1 MPAEIPAVLIHPY
14 PSAAGHHPSGLTG
27 GWLGDYLRDPG
38 GALLALLARLRDW
51 AITWGPIVTLVLALV
66 Q

>member
-1 MPAEIPAVLIHPY
+1 
-14 PSAAGHHPSGLTG
+14 
-27 GWLGDYLRDPG
+27 LRDPG

>member
-1 MPAEIPAVLIHPY
+1 
-14 PSAAGHHPSGLTG
+14 
-27 GWLGDYLRDPG
+27 LRDPG
-38 GALLALLARLRDW
+38 GALLALLARLRAW